1 MPKDRSRPRHDNGAG
16 RIYCSVDL
24 GEFMVSA
31 SLCFDDHRVKAAI
44 GNRSRH
50 TGHRI
55 SDRDRRFLEMFLE
68 LSLKMLIVAEKKNT
82 EPG

>member
-1 MPKDRSRPRHDNGAG
+1 MPKDCSRPRQDHGAG

-24 GEFMVSA
+24 GEFMMSA
-31 SLCFDDHRVKAAI
+31 SLRFDDHRVKAAI
-44 GNRSRH
+44 ANRSRH

-68 LSLKMLIVAEKKNT
+68 LSLKMLIVAKKKNT
-82 EPG
+82 EQD